1 MRGERERGGREGG
14 ERERE
19 RERRAVRTFRA
30 ISDAISQFSEHVRSA
45 FGARTYPYVL
55 CVPVLAVTCPGLYPD
70 LQWLGT
76 AYTYLY

>member
-30 ISDAISQFSEHVRSA
+30 ISDAISQFSHVRSA
-45 FGARTYPYVL
+45 FGARTYCTRTY
-55 CVPVLAVTCPGLYPD
+55 CVYRY
-70 LQWLGT
+70 LQ
-76 AYTYLY
+76 

>member
-1 MRGERERGGREGG
+1 MRGERERGGREEG

-30 ISDAISQFSEHVRSA
+30 ISDAISQFSHVRSA

-55 CVPVLAVTCPGLYPD
+55 CVPVLAVPCPGLYPD

>member
-30 ISDAISQFSEHVRSA
+30 ISDAISQFSHVRSA
-45 FGARTYPYVL
+45 FCAHTYPYVL
-55 CVPVLAVTCPGLYPD
+55 CVPILAVPCPGLYPD

>member
-30 ISDAISQFSEHVRSA
+30 ISDAISQFSHVRSA

-55 CVPVLAVTCPGLYPD
+55 CVPVLAVLCPGLYPD